1 MLGKMLRYSSFPLLS
16 LGVALL
22 LSPCVHS
29 VENEGDDPLQW
40 LRNSIPGEPGTDYPI
55 YPSVGETAFSCDG
68 LVFGGYYADPDYE
81 CQAYHVCLQDPV
93 DYSIL
98 YPVSFL
104 CPNGTIFN
112 QELFNCDWWYNVDC
126 AASTGL
132 YGLAE
137 GAFGSA
143 DGDAGDAG
151 TCPAASPGSPDQCS
165 GAVSTCWS
173 PGQRDTDCPGNGLC
187 CFDGCANT
195 CDGEPQP
202 KPTNDVPVT
211 PEPEQPG
218 YNYETPETPLQ
229 PPRPTPRPQTTP
241 RPTTP
246 EPLALYGPPARTG
259 RQGRRFNNRRNNRRQ
274 GRRVKNR
281 KPVIFV

>member
-1 MLGKMLRYSSFPLLS
+1 VLPY
-16 LGVALL
+16 AL
-22 LSPCVHS
+22 S

-40 LRNSIPGEPGTDYPI
+40 LRNSIPGEPGVDYPI
-55 YPSVGETAFSCDG
+55 FPSVGDSSFSCDG
-68 LVFGGYYADPDYE
+68 LIFGGYYADPEYD

-126 AASTGL
+126 AAASSL

-137 GAFGSA
+137 GAFGVSDA
-143 DGDAGDAG
+143 AGGSGDAGS
-151 TCPAASPGSPDQCS
+151 CPAANPLSPDQCAGS
-165 GAVSTCWS
+165 VSTCWS

-195 CDGEPQP
+195 CDGEPIA
-202 KPTNDVPVT
+202 KPNAPIVD
-211 PEPEQPG
+211 EQPG
-218 YNYETPETPLQ
+218 YDYEKPKNPLQ
-229 PPRPTPRPQTTP
+229 PTRPNPTTTPRPTPAPTTP
-241 RPTTP
+241 RPTT
-246 EPLALYGPPARTG
+246 EAPLALYGPPARSG
-259 RQGRRFNNRRNNRRQ
+259 RQGRRFPSRNNRRQ

>member
-1 MLGKMLRYSSFPLLS
+1 MVKMSLASKFSLLTIVIFAPSSY
-16 LGVALL
+16 
-22 LSPCVHS
+22 CV
-29 VENEGDDPLQW
+29 EKEGDDPLQW
-40 LRNSIPGEPGTDYPI
+40 LRNSIPGEPGVDYPI
-55 YPSVGETAFSCDG
+55 FPSVGQSSFSCDG
-68 LVFGGYYADPDYE
+68 LVFGGYYADPEYD

-93 DYSIL
+93 DLNTL

-126 AASTGL
+126 AAASGL

-137 GAFGSA
+137 GAFGTAGGA
-143 DGDAGDAG
+143 DGGDAGS
-151 TCPAASPGSPDQCS
+151 CPAADPLSPDQCAGS
-165 GAVSTCWS
+165 VSTCWS

-195 CDGEPQP
+195 CDGQP
-202 KPTNDVPVT
+202 AAKPSQDVPATTV
-211 PEPEQPG
+211 G
-218 YNYETPETPLQ
+218 YNYETPAVTLPV
-229 PPRPTPRPQTTP
+229 RPQTTP
-241 RPTTP
+241 RPTPQQTT

-281 KPVIFV
+281 RPVIFV